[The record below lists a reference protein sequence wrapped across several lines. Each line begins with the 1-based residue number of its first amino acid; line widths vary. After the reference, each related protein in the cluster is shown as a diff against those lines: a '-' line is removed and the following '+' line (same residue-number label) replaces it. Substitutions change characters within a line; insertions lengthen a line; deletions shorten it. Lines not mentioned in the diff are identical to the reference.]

1 MDSVLFV
8 NDCKDISKFINYVL
22 DGKIVISDNDVKR
35 YFLAHENGMVRFL
48 LDLDDN
54 AKICLKDVQMD
65 IVGLISKFI
74 DEGLPEKFYYIRE
87 K

>member
-1 MDSVLFV
+1 MEWS
-8 NDCKDISKFINYVL
+8 
-22 DGKIVISDNDVKR
+22 G
-35 YFLAHENGMVRFL
+35 FL